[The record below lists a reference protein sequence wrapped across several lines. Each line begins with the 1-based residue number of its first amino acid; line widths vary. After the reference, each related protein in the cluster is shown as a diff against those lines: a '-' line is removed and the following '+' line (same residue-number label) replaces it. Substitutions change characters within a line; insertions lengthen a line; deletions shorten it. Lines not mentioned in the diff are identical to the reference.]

1 MVMDFIVKDLD
12 NNYKLDA
19 FRNKADKII
28 FEISSE
34 ISTANCPYCGKESKR
49 IHSRYQ
55 REVQDLPIQG
65 KKVVLLVS
73 TRKFFCDNDA
83 CCKRTFSERHTFVDA
98 NGKRTK
104 RLEKN
109 ILFTSSQLS
118 SINASKVLKN
128 SNVDISKSS
137 ICVLLK
143 KNAIDC

>member
-1 MVMDFIVKDLD
+1 MTF
-12 NNYKLDA
+12 
-19 FRNKADKII
+19 
-28 FEISSE
+28 
-34 ISTANCPYCGKESKR
+34 T
-49 IHSRYQ
+49 
-55 REVQDLPIQG
+55 DLPIQG

>member
-1 MVMDFIVKDLD
+1 MTF
-12 NNYKLDA
+12 
-19 FRNKADKII
+19 
-28 FEISSE
+28 
-34 ISTANCPYCGKESKR
+34 T
-49 IHSRYQ
+49 
-55 REVQDLPIQG
+55 DLPIQG
-65 KKVVLLVS
+65 KKVVLLVL
-73 TRKFFCDNDA
+73 TRKFFCDNDT
-83 CCKRTFSERHTFVDA
+83 CCKRTFSERHPFVDA

>member
-1 MVMDFIVKDLD
+1 MDFIVKDLD
-12 NNYKLDA
+12 SNYRLDA
-19 FRNKADKII
+19 FRNKADKIN
-28 FEISSE
+28 FEISSA
-34 ISTANCPYCGKESKR
+34 ILTANCPYCEKESKR
-49 IHSRYQ
+49 IHSIYQ

-65 KKVVLLVS
+65 KKVVLLVL
-73 TRKFFCDNDA
+73 TRKFFCDNDT
-83 CCKRTFSERHTFVDA
+83 CCKRTFSERHPFVDA